1 MKNYAGFWRRFAATF
16 IDCLIFIFVPGYFSD
31 TSQAASVLAFGLG
44 MAYEVWMLGM
54 YGATVGKMVMRIKV
68 VKENGKKL
76 TYSDALLRTI
86 SGFLS
91 AVVFGLGF
99 LWVIWDKKKQGWHD
113 KIAKTVVV
121 RT

>member
-1 MKNYAGFWRRFAATF
+1 MKNYSGFWRRFAATF
-16 IDCLIFIFVPGYFSD
+16 IDILIFALVPGYFSD
-31 TSQAASVLAFGLG
+31 GSQTASLLG
-44 MAYEVWMLGM
+44 MLLGIAYEVWMLGT
-54 YGATVGKMVMRIKV
+54 YNATVGKIVMRIKV

-91 AVVFGLGF
+91 AVVFFLGF

-113 KIAKTVVV
+113 KIAKTVVI
-121 RT
+121 RA